1 MTGDALES
9 FEGPRT
15 LQYFRVLLIIAICLF
30 AIGVVLSQLYGF
42 TLLENFMRLFVEN
55 PMILLEL
62 AGIIALFVLMVS
74 VGRTILQYV
83 E

>member
-1 MTGDALES
+1 MVDDALES

-15 LQYFRVLLIIAICLF
+15 LQYFRILLIVAVCLF

-42 TLLENFMRLFVEN
+42 TVLENFMRLFVEN
-55 PMILLEL
+55 PMILLEI
-62 AGIIALFVLMVS
+62 AGFIALFVLMIS

-83 E
+83 D